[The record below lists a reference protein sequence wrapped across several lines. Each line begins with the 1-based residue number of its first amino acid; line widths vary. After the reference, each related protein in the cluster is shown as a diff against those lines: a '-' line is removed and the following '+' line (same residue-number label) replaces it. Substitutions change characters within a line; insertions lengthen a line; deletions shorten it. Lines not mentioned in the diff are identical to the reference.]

1 MGPLGPCEAPPLIVR
16 EGHEMQDCEWR
27 LLGKNA
33 ERWGWFSEWDSEA
46 TWMKSLFDSSFRVFF
61 NKILPIQLLL

>member
-1 MGPLGPCEAPPLIVR
+1 
-16 EGHEMQDCEWR
+16 MQECEWR

-61 NKILPIQLLL
+61 LNFTYPTLFIESLEDALTVE

>member
-1 MGPLGPCEAPPLIVR
+1 
-16 EGHEMQDCEWR
+16 MQDCEWR

-61 NKILPIQLLL
+61 YKILPIQLFL